1 MSSQNNGVLAKIK
14 TVYKNAIFQLNLIL
28 ERVAHQ
34 NKPVTI
40 FFASIKGFS
49 KFFSWSPKRTQI
61 GLKKIATRRAS
72 NTRYPLF
79 DKPQV

>member
-34 NKPVTI
+34 NKPVKI
-40 FFASIKGFS
+40 FF
-49 KFFSWSPKRTQI
+49 RE
-61 GLKKIATRRAS
+61 
-72 NTRYPLF
+72 Y
-79 DKPQV
+79 